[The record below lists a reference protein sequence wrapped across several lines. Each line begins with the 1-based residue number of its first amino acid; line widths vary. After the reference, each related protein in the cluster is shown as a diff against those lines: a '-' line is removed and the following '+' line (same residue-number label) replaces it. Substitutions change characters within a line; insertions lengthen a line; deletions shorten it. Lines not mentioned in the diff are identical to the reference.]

1 MIKVFEGENSF
12 LSKKK
17 LDCTVK
23 EYQDKNPQICCKIID
38 AEKTSIS
45 KIYEEYETQ
54 DMFAQEKLIVLK
66 RLLLNKECK
75 ELVERIVSTYEQAK
89 KTHLIIWEDRN
100 IPKNTRYYKSFN
112 EIKALESF
120 PKFNKP
126 TFKKWAKE
134 EIEEHYLKIDNKTLN
149 VFAETVNYDPQILQ
163 NEVEKIKLQGKSEI
177 TKEIIEKNMEDTYTN
192 SIWEFLDSI
201 NQKNNMSANTK
212 ILLNL
217 LKNGLHPH
225 YLMIMMARNI
235 KHIMMIIKMTEDQ
248 KSDKEMAS
256 ILKIPPFTLPR
267 LKKIA
272 KESDYE
278 KLLKIYQKIY
288 NLNYETKVGGI
299 DPELGLILLVTR
311 LN

>member
-17 LDCTVK
+17 LDCTIEEIK
-23 EYQDKNPQICCKIID
+23 KNNPQISCKVID
-38 AEKTSIS
+38 AEKASIS
-45 KIYEEYETQ
+45 KICEEYETQ
-54 DMFAQEKLIVLK
+54 DMFSEEKLIVLK
-66 RLLLNKECK
+66 RLLLNKEYK
-75 ELVERIVSTYEQAK
+75 DLVEKILSTCDKAE

-100 IPKNTRYYKSFN
+100 IPKNTRYYKNFN
-112 EIKALESF
+112 AIKAIESF

-126 TFKKWAKE
+126 SFKKWAKE
-134 EIEEHYLKIDNKTLN
+134 EIENQGLEIDSKTLGI
-149 VFAETVNYDPQILQ
+149 FAETVNYDPQTLQ
-163 NEVEKIKLQGKSEI
+163 NETLKIKLQGEKEV
-177 TKEIIEKNMEDTYTN
+177 TEEIIQKNMEDAYTS

-201 NQKNNMSANTK
+201 NTKNNMEANTK

-217 LKNGLHPH
+217 LKNGLNPH
-225 YLMIMMARNI
+225 YLMIMISRNV
-235 KHIMMIIKMTEDQ
+235 KNIMMIIKMTEEG
-248 KSDKEMAS
+248 KTDKEIAS
-256 ILKIPPFTLPR
+256 VLKIPPFTLPR

-272 KESDYE
+272 EDSDYE

-299 DPELGLILLVTR
+299 DSELGLILLVTR